1 MGFLDSLKDSVNS
14 AINGKKEQG
23 HGIQHEEAPGS
34 KKSAKKSGLLSGLF
48 GDNSS
53 KKKTN
58 NDTPPLKKNLPQDDD
73 DSLSMFNDSSDDF
86 DYNEIDDEIKGHR
99 SDVLELLNIAEDYP
113 VPSNVLLL
121 GDLDRVRFDVSQPK
135 GYDMHMVEEFY
146 DSVHDSIAWYVDKL
160 QQRNN
165 DIRKMEDMLNK
176 QNTDIHNA
184 KVAEAMSDPDF
195 TIMTGSESTA
205 EQELQEAQVKIMNLE
220 DENRKLQKKIQ
231 SMGNGNGD
239 QMDAE
244 TQSRYDALQ
253 NQLGIVQRENQKLK
267 SQLKRQALEEVA
279 VLDKQQDGYTTAD
292 EYGDDDYS
300 MTGQFDADDP
310 SFGQG
315 MPMPGGPSPSMPNPN
330 KGNGIP
336 TPGGMPVQ
344 TPGGNNGMSM
354 PGGMPSPSMGGGMP
368 TPGSAM
374 PAPGGVSSPASVNP
388 FNGGNNSGL
397 KPAGPSIKELTNPS
411 FASGRLGENSSK
423 AMTMQSALDA
433 DDDYD
438 LDPQVTS
445 GSGRQAQD
453 ANFDGGF
460 DDSFSFDY
468 DGEDNVNDSNDSN
481 NRKNTQIP
489 ISIDNGDYDEIN
501 LLDDDDDDNEI
512 ISLDDGLFD

>member
-23 HGIQHEEAPGS
+23 RGIQHEEAPGS
-34 KKSAKKSGLLSGLF
+34 KKSAKKPGLLSGLF
-48 GDNSS
+48 GGNSS
-53 KKKTN
+53 KKGG
-58 NDTPPLKKNLPQDDD
+58 DGATPSKKPSQSQDDD
-73 DSLSMFNDSSDDF
+73 DSLSMFDDSSDDF

-113 VPSNVLLL
+113 VPANVLLL

-231 SMGNGNGD
+231 SMGNGGNGD
-239 QMDAE
+239 QMDAD
-244 TQSRYDALQ
+244 TQSRYEALQ

-267 SQLKRQALEEVA
+267 AQLKRQALEEVA
-279 VLDKQQDGYTTAD
+279 ALDRQQDEYTTAD
-292 EYGDDDYS
+292 EYGDDDYQT
-300 MTGQFDADDP
+300 MGQFDVDGP
-310 SFGQG
+310 SAGWG
-315 MPMPGGPSPSMPNPN
+315 MPMPGSPSPSMPEPN
-330 KGNGIP
+330 KSNGIP
-336 TPGGMPVQ
+336 TPGGMPVPA
-344 TPGGNNGMSM
+344 PGVN
-354 PGGMPSPSMGGGMP
+354 GGMP
-368 TPGSAM
+368 TPSGM
-374 PAPGGVSSPASVNP
+374 PTPGTAVPASGGLPSPTPVNP
-388 FNGGNNSGL
+388 FNGGGNGL
-397 KPAGPSIKELTNPS
+397 KPVGPSIKELTNPS
-411 FASGRLGENSSK
+411 FESGRLGENSSRT
-423 AMTMQSALDA
+423 MTMQSALDA

-438 LDPQVTS
+438 LDTQVASESSHQT
-445 GSGRQAQD
+445 QD
-453 ANFDGGF
+453 ADFGNGF

-468 DGEDNVNDSNDSN
+468 DGGSNANDDSGSG
-481 NRKNTQIP
+481 RNTKIP
-489 ISIDNGDYDEIN
+489 TSIDDGDYDEIN
-501 LLDDDDDDNEI
+501 LLDDDGDDNEI

>member
-23 HGIQHEEAPGS
+23 SGIQHAEAPGS
-34 KKSAKKSGLLSGLF
+34 KKSAKKPGLLSGLF
-48 GDNSS
+48 GGNSS
-53 KKKTN
+53 KKGG
-58 NDTPPLKKNLPQDDD
+58 DGATPSKKPSQSQDDD
-73 DSLSMFNDSSDDF
+73 DSLSMFDDSSDDF

-113 VPSNVLLL
+113 VPANVLLL

-205 EQELQEAQVKIMNLE
+205 EQELQEAQIKIMNLE

-231 SMGNGNGD
+231 SMGNGGNGD
-239 QMDAE
+239 QMDAD
-244 TQSRYDALQ
+244 TQSRYEALQ

-267 SQLKRQALEEVA
+267 AQLKRQALEEVA
-279 VLDKQQDGYTTAD
+279 ALDRQQDEYTTAD
-292 EYGDDDYS
+292 EYGDDDYQ
-300 MTGQFDADDP
+300 MMGQFDVDGP
-310 SFGQG
+310 SAGWG
-315 MPMPGGPSPSMPNPN
+315 MPMPGGPSPSMPEPN
-330 KGNGIP
+330 KSNGIP
-336 TPGGMPVQ
+336 TPGGMPVPA
-344 TPGGNNGMSM
+344 PGVN
-354 PGGMPSPSMGGGMP
+354 GGMP
-368 TPGSAM
+368 TPSGM
-374 PAPGGVSSPASVNP
+374 PTPGTAVPASGGLPSPTPVNP
-388 FNGGNNSGL
+388 FNGGGNGL
-397 KPAGPSIKELTNPS
+397 KPVGPSIKELTNPS
-411 FASGRLGENSSK
+411 FESGRLGENSSRT
-423 AMTMQSALDA
+423 MTMQSALDA

-438 LDPQVTS
+438 LDTQVTS
-445 GSGRQAQD
+445 GSSHQTQD
-453 ANFDGGF
+453 ADFGNGF
-460 DDSFSFDY
+460 DNSFSFDY
-468 DGEDNVNDSNDSN
+468 DGGFNENDDSGSG
-481 NRKNTQIP
+481 RNTKIP
-489 ISIDNGDYDEIN
+489 TSIDDGDYDEIN
-501 LLDDDDDDNEI
+501 LLDDDNDDNEI

>member
-23 HGIQHEEAPGS
+23 RGIQHAEAPGS
-34 KKSAKKSGLLSGLF
+34 KKSTKKPGLLSGLF
-48 GDNSS
+48 GGNSS
-53 KKKTN
+53 KKGG
-58 NDTPPLKKNLPQDDD
+58 DGATPSKKPSQSQDDD
-73 DSLSMFNDSSDDF
+73 DSLSMFDDSSDDF

-113 VPSNVLLL
+113 VPANVLLL

-205 EQELQEAQVKIMNLE
+205 EQELQEAQIKIMNLE

-231 SMGNGNGD
+231 SMGNGGNGD
-239 QMDAE
+239 QMDAD
-244 TQSRYDALQ
+244 TQSRYEALQ

-267 SQLKRQALEEVA
+267 AQLKRQALEEVA
-279 VLDKQQDGYTTAD
+279 ALDRQQDEYTTAD
-292 EYGDDDYS
+292 EYGDDDYQ
-300 MTGQFDADDP
+300 MMGQFDVDGP
-310 SFGQG
+310 SAGWG
-315 MPMPGGPSPSMPNPN
+315 MPMPGGPSPSMPEPN
-330 KGNGIP
+330 KSNGIP
-336 TPGGMPVQ
+336 TPGGMPVPA
-344 TPGGNNGMSM
+344 PGVN
-354 PGGMPSPSMGGGMP
+354 GGMP
-368 TPGSAM
+368 TPSGM
-374 PAPGGVSSPASVNP
+374 PTPGTAVPASGGLPSPTPVNP
-388 FNGGNNSGL
+388 FNGGGNGL
-397 KPAGPSIKELTNPS
+397 KPVGPSIKELTNPS
-411 FASGRLGENSSK
+411 FESGRLGENSSRT
-423 AMTMQSALDA
+423 MTMQSALDA

-438 LDPQVTS
+438 LDTQVTS
-445 GSGRQAQD
+445 GSSHQTQD
-453 ANFDGGF
+453 ADFGNGF
-460 DDSFSFDY
+460 DNSFSFDY
-468 DGEDNVNDSNDSN
+468 DGGFNENDDSGSG
-481 NRKNTQIP
+481 RNTKIP
-489 ISIDNGDYDEIN
+489 TSIDDGDYDEIN
-501 LLDDDDDDNEI
+501 LLDDDNDDNEI

>member
-23 HGIQHEEAPGS
+23 SGIQHAEAPGS
-34 KKSAKKSGLLSGLF
+34 KKSAKKPGLLAGLF
-48 GDNSS
+48 GGNSS
-53 KKKTN
+53 KKGGDGATSS
-58 NDTPPLKKNLPQDDD
+58 KKPSKSQDDD
-73 DSLSMFNDSSDDF
+73 DSLSMFDDSSDDDF

-113 VPSNVLLL
+113 VPANVLLL

-205 EQELQEAQVKIMNLE
+205 EQELQEAQIKIMNLE

-231 SMGNGNGD
+231 SMGNGGNGD
-239 QMDAE
+239 QMDAD
-244 TQSRYDALQ
+244 TQSRYEALQ

-267 SQLKRQALEEVA
+267 AQLKRQALEEVA
-279 VLDKQQDGYTTAD
+279 ALDRQQDEYTTAD
-292 EYGDDDYS
+292 EYGDDDYQT
-300 MTGQFDADDP
+300 MGQFDVDGP
-310 SFGQG
+310 SAGRG
-315 MPMPGGPSPSMPNPN
+315 MPMPGGPSPSMPEPN
-330 KGNGIP
+330 KSNGIP
-336 TPGGMPVQ
+336 TPGGMPVPA
-344 TPGGNNGMSM
+344 PGVN
-354 PGGMPSPSMGGGMP
+354 GGMP
-368 TPGSAM
+368 TPSGMPTPGTAV
-374 PAPGGVSSPASVNP
+374 PAPGGLPSPTPVNP
-388 FNGGNNSGL
+388 FNGGGNGL
-397 KPAGPSIKELTNPS
+397 KPVGPSIKELTNPS
-411 FASGRLGENSSK
+411 FESGRLGENSSRT
-423 AMTMQSALDA
+423 MTMQSALDA

-438 LDPQVTS
+438 LDTQVTS
-445 GSGRQAQD
+445 GSSHQTQD
-453 ANFDGGF
+453 ADFGNGF

-468 DGEDNVNDSNDSN
+468 DGGSNENDDSGSG
-481 NRKNTQIP
+481 RNTKIP
-489 ISIDNGDYDEIN
+489 TSIDDGDYDEIN
-501 LLDDDDDDNEI
+501 LLDDDNDDNEI

>member
-14 AINGKKEQG
+14 VINGKKEQG
-23 HGIQHEEAPGS
+23 SGIQHEEAPGS
-34 KKSAKKSGLLSGLF
+34 KKSTKKPGLLSGLF

-53 KKKTN
+53 KSKTN
-58 NDTPPLKKNLPQDDD
+58 NTTSKKRPSQSSDDD
-73 DSLSMFNDSSDDF
+73 DSLSMFNDSSDDDF
-86 DYNEIDDEIKGHR
+86 DYSEIDDEIKGHR

-205 EQELQEAQVKIMNLE
+205 EQELQEAQIKIMNLE

-231 SMGNGNGD
+231 SMGNGGNGD
-239 QMDAE
+239 QMDAD
-244 TQSRYDALQ
+244 TQSRYEALQ

-279 VLDKQQDGYTTAD
+279 ALDRQQDEYTTAD
-292 EYGDDDYS
+292 EYGDEDYQS
-300 MTGQFDADDP
+300 IGLDVNDP
-310 SFGQG
+310 SAGRG
-315 MPMPGGPSPSMPNPN
+315 MPMPGGSSPSMPEPN
-330 KGNGIP
+330 KSNGIP
-336 TPGGMPVQ
+336 TPGGIPAPA
-344 TPGGNNGMSM
+344 PGVT
-354 PGGMPSPSMGGGMP
+354 GGMP
-368 TPGSAM
+368 TPSVMPTPGTAV
-374 PAPGGVSSPASVNP
+374 PAPGGLSSPAPVNP
-388 FNGGNNSGL
+388 FNKGGDGL

-411 FASGRLGENSSK
+411 FESGRLGENSSK

-445 GSGRQAQD
+445 GSSHQTQD
-453 ANFDGGF
+453 ANFGGGF

-468 DGEDNVNDSNDSN
+468 DGGSNENDDSGSG
-481 NRKNTQIP
+481 RNTKIP
-489 ISIDNGDYDEIN
+489 TSIDDGDYDEIN

>member
-14 AINGKKEQG
+14 VINGKKEQG
-23 HGIQHEEAPGS
+23 SGIQHEEAPGS
-34 KKSAKKSGLLSGLF
+34 KKSTKKPGLLSGLF

-53 KKKTN
+53 KSKTN
-58 NDTPPLKKNLPQDDD
+58 TTSKKKPSQSSDDD
-73 DSLSMFNDSSDDF
+73 DSLSMFNDSSDDDF
-86 DYNEIDDEIKGHR
+86 DYSEIDDEIKGHR

-205 EQELQEAQVKIMNLE
+205 EQELQEAQIKIMNLE

-231 SMGNGNGD
+231 SMGNGGNGD
-239 QMDAE
+239 QMDAD

-279 VLDKQQDGYTTAD
+279 ALDRQQDEYTTAD
-292 EYGDDDYS
+292 EYGDDDYQS
-300 MTGQFDADDP
+300 MSLDVDDP
-310 SFGQG
+310 SAGRG
-315 MPMPGGPSPSMPNPN
+315 MPMPGGPSPSMPEPN
-330 KGNGIP
+330 KSNGIP
-336 TPGGMPVQ
+336 TPGGIPAPA
-344 TPGGNNGMSM
+344 PGVT
-354 PGGMPSPSMGGGMP
+354 GGMP
-368 TPGSAM
+368 TPSVMPTPGTAV
-374 PAPGGVSSPASVNP
+374 PAPGGLSSPAPVNP
-388 FNGGNNSGL
+388 FNRGDDGL

-411 FASGRLGENSSK
+411 FESGRLGENSSK

-445 GSGRQAQD
+445 GSSRQTQD
-453 ANFDGGF
+453 ADFGGGF

-468 DGEDNVNDSNDSN
+468 DGGSNENNDSGNG
-481 NRKNTQIP
+481 RNTKIP
-489 ISIDNGDYDEIN
+489 TSIDDGDYDEIN

>member
-14 AINGKKEQG
+14 VINGKKEQG
-23 HGIQHEEAPGS
+23 SVIQHEEAPGS
-34 KKSAKKSGLLSGLF
+34 KKSTKKPGLLSGLF
-48 GDNSS
+48 GGNSS
-53 KKKTN
+53 KKSG
-58 NDTPPLKKNLPQDDD
+58 DSATPSKKPSQSQDDD
-73 DSLSMFNDSSDDF
+73 DSLSMFDDSSDDDF

-99 SDVLELLNIAEDYP
+99 SDVLELLDIAEDYP

-205 EQELQEAQVKIMNLE
+205 EQELQEAQIKIMNLE

-231 SMGNGNGD
+231 SMGNGGNGD
-239 QMDAE
+239 QMDAD
-244 TQSRYDALQ
+244 TQSRYEALQ

-267 SQLKRQALEEVA
+267 AQLKRQALEEVA
-279 VLDKQQDGYTTAD
+279 ALDRQQDEYTTAD
-292 EYGDDDYS
+292 EYGDEDYQS
-300 MTGQFDADDP
+300 MGLDVNDP
-310 SFGQG
+310 SAGRG
-315 MPMPGGPSPSMPNPN
+315 MPMPGSPSPSMPEPN
-330 KGNGIP
+330 KSNGIP
-336 TPGGMPVQ
+336 TPGGMAVSA
-344 TPGGNNGMSM
+344 PGVN
-354 PGGMPSPSMGGGMP
+354 GGMPTPSMGGGMP
-368 TPGSAM
+368 TPGIAV
-374 PAPGGVSSPASVNP
+374 PAPGGLPSPTPVNP
-388 FNGGNNSGL
+388 FNGGGNGL
-397 KPAGPSIKELTNPS
+397 KPVGPSIKELTNPS
-411 FASGRLGENSSK
+411 FESGRLGENSSK

-433 DDDYD
+433 DDNYD

-445 GSGRQAQD
+445 GSSHQTQD
-453 ANFDGGF
+453 ADFGGGF

-468 DGEDNVNDSNDSN
+468 DGGSNENDDSGSG
-481 NRKNTQIP
+481 RNTKIP
-489 ISIDNGDYDEIN
+489 TSIDDGDYDEIN
-501 LLDDDDDDNEI
+501 LSDDDDDDNEI

>member
-14 AINGKKEQG
+14 VINGKKEQG
-23 HGIQHEEAPGS
+23 SGIQHEEAPGS
-34 KKSAKKSGLLSGLF
+34 KKSTKKPGLLSGLF
-48 GDNSS
+48 GGNSS
-53 KKKTN
+53 KKSG
-58 NDTPPLKKNLPQDDD
+58 DSATPSKKPSQSQDDD
-73 DSLSMFNDSSDDF
+73 DSLSMFDDSSDDDF

-99 SDVLELLNIAEDYP
+99 SDVLELLDIAEDYP

-205 EQELQEAQVKIMNLE
+205 EQELQEAQIKIMNLE

-231 SMGNGNGD
+231 SMGNGGNGD
-239 QMDAE
+239 QMDAD
-244 TQSRYDALQ
+244 TQSRYEALQ

-267 SQLKRQALEEVA
+267 AQLKRQALEEVA
-279 VLDKQQDGYTTAD
+279 ALDRQQDEYTTAD
-292 EYGDDDYS
+292 EYGDEDYQS
-300 MTGQFDADDP
+300 MGLDVNDP
-310 SFGQG
+310 SAGRG
-315 MPMPGGPSPSMPNPN
+315 MPMPGSPSPSMPEPN
-330 KGNGIP
+330 KSNGIP
-336 TPGGMPVQ
+336 TPGGMAVPA
-344 TPGGNNGMSM
+344 PGVN
-354 PGGMPSPSMGGGMP
+354 GGMPTPSMGGGMP
-368 TPGSAM
+368 TPGIAV
-374 PAPGGVSSPASVNP
+374 PAPGGLPSPTPVNP
-388 FNGGNNSGL
+388 FNGGGNGL
-397 KPAGPSIKELTNPS
+397 KPVGPSIKELTNPS
-411 FASGRLGENSSK
+411 FESGRLGENSSK

-433 DDDYD
+433 DDNYD

-445 GSGRQAQD
+445 GSSHQTQD
-453 ANFDGGF
+453 ADFGGGF

-468 DGEDNVNDSNDSN
+468 DGGSNENDDSGSG
-481 NRKNTQIP
+481 RNTKIP
-489 ISIDNGDYDEIN
+489 TSIDDGDYDEIN
-501 LLDDDDDDNEI
+501 LSDDDDDNEI

>member
-23 HGIQHEEAPGS
+23 SGIQHEEAPGS
-34 KKSAKKSGLLSGLF
+34 KKSAKKPGLLSGLF
-48 GDNSS
+48 GGNSS
-53 KKKTN
+53 KKGG
-58 NDTPPLKKNLPQDDD
+58 DGATPSKKPSQSQDDD
-73 DSLSMFNDSSDDF
+73 DSLSMFDDSSDDDF

-205 EQELQEAQVKIMNLE
+205 EQELQEAQIKIMNLE

-231 SMGNGNGD
+231 SMGNSGNGD

-267 SQLKRQALEEVA
+267 AQLKRQALEEVA
-279 VLDKQQDGYTTAD
+279 ALDRQQDEYTTAD
-292 EYGDDDYS
+292 EYGDDDYQT
-300 MTGQFDADDP
+300 MGQFDVDGP
-310 SFGQG
+310 SSDRG
-315 MPMPGGPSPSMPNPN
+315 MPMPGGPSPSMPEPN
-330 KGNGIP
+330 KSNGIP
-336 TPGGMPVQ
+336 TPGGMPVPA
-344 TPGGNNGMSM
+344 PGVN
-354 PGGMPSPSMGGGMP
+354 GGMPTPSMGGGMP
-368 TPGSAM
+368 TPGTAV
-374 PAPGGVSSPASVNP
+374 PAPGGLPSPTPVNP
-388 FNGGNNSGL
+388 FNGGGNGL
-397 KPAGPSIKELTNPS
+397 KPVGPSIKELTNPS
-411 FASGRLGENSSK
+411 FESGRLGENSSRT
-423 AMTMQSALDA
+423 MTMQSALDA

-438 LDPQVTS
+438 LDTQVTS
-445 GSGRQAQD
+445 GSSHQTQD
-453 ANFDGGF
+453 ADFGNGF

-468 DGEDNVNDSNDSN
+468 DGGSNENDDSGSG
-481 NRKNTQIP
+481 RNTKIP
-489 ISIDNGDYDEIN
+489 TSIDDGDYDEIN

>member
-23 HGIQHEEAPGS
+23 RGIQHEEAPGS
-34 KKSAKKSGLLSGLF
+34 KKSAKKPGLLSGLF
-48 GDNSS
+48 GGNSS
-53 KKKTN
+53 KKGG
-58 NDTPPLKKNLPQDDD
+58 DGAPSKKPSQSQDDD
-73 DSLSMFNDSSDDF
+73 DSLSMFDDSSDDF

-113 VPSNVLLL
+113 VPANVLLL

-205 EQELQEAQVKIMNLE
+205 EQELQEAQIKIMNLE

-231 SMGNGNGD
+231 SMGNGGNGD
-239 QMDAE
+239 QMDAD
-244 TQSRYDALQ
+244 TQSRYEALQ

-267 SQLKRQALEEVA
+267 AQLKRQALEEVA
-279 VLDKQQDGYTTAD
+279 ALDRQQDEYTTAD
-292 EYGDDDYS
+292 EYGDEDYQS
-300 MTGQFDADDP
+300 MGLDVDGP
-310 SFGQG
+310 SAGRG
-315 MPMPGGPSPSMPNPN
+315 MPMPGSPSPSMPEPN
-330 KGNGIP
+330 KSNGIP
-336 TPGGMPVQ
+336 TPGGMPVPA
-344 TPGGNNGMSM
+344 PGVN
-354 PGGMPSPSMGGGMP
+354 GGMP
-368 TPGSAM
+368 TPSGMPTPGTAV
-374 PAPGGVSSPASVNP
+374 PAPGGLPSPTPVNP
-388 FNGGNNSGL
+388 FNGGGNGL
-397 KPAGPSIKELTNPS
+397 KPVGPSIKELTNPS
-411 FASGRLGENSSK
+411 FESGRLGENSSRT
-423 AMTMQSALDA
+423 MTMQSALDA

-438 LDPQVTS
+438 LDTQVTS
-445 GSGRQAQD
+445 GSSHQTQD
-453 ANFDGGF
+453 ADFGNGF

-468 DGEDNVNDSNDSN
+468 DGGSNENDDSGSG
-481 NRKNTQIP
+481 RNTKIP
-489 ISIDNGDYDEIN
+489 TSIDDGDYDEIN

>member
-23 HGIQHEEAPGS
+23 SGIQHEEAPGS
-34 KKSAKKSGLLSGLF
+34 KKSTKKPGLLSGLF
-48 GDNSS
+48 GGNSS
-53 KKKTN
+53 KKGG
-58 NDTPPLKKNLPQDDD
+58 DGATPSKKPLQSQDDD
-73 DSLSMFNDSSDDF
+73 DSLSMFDDSSDDF

-113 VPSNVLLL
+113 VPANVLLL

-205 EQELQEAQVKIMNLE
+205 EQELQEAQIKIMNLE

-231 SMGNGNGD
+231 SMGNGGNGD
-239 QMDAE
+239 QMDAD
-244 TQSRYDALQ
+244 TQSRYEALQ

-267 SQLKRQALEEVA
+267 AQLKRQALEEVA
-279 VLDKQQDGYTTAD
+279 ALDRQQDEYTTAD
-292 EYGDDDYS
+292 EYGDDDYQS
-300 MTGQFDADDP
+300 MGQFDVDGP
-310 SFGQG
+310 SAGRG
-315 MPMPGGPSPSMPNPN
+315 MPMPGVPSPSMPEPN
-330 KGNGIP
+330 KSNGIP
-336 TPGGMPVQ
+336 TPGGMPVPA
-344 TPGGNNGMSM
+344 PGVN
-354 PGGMPSPSMGGGMP
+354 GGMP
-368 TPGSAM
+368 TPSGM
-374 PAPGGVSSPASVNP
+374 PTPGTAVPASGGLPSPTPVNP
-388 FNGGNNSGL
+388 FNGGGNGL
-397 KPAGPSIKELTNPS
+397 KPVGPSIKELTNPS
-411 FASGRLGENSSK
+411 FESGRLGENSSRT
-423 AMTMQSALDA
+423 MTMQSALDA

-438 LDPQVTS
+438 LDTQVAS
-445 GSGRQAQD
+445 GSSHQTQD
-453 ANFDGGF
+453 ADFGNGF
-460 DDSFSFDY
+460 DNSFSFDY
-468 DGEDNVNDSNDSN
+468 DGGFNENDDSGSG
-481 NRKNTQIP
+481 RNTKIP
-489 ISIDNGDYDEIN
+489 TSIDDGDYDEIN
-501 LLDDDDDDNEI
+501 LLDDDNDDNEI

>member
-23 HGIQHEEAPGS
+23 RGIQHEEAPGS
-34 KKSAKKSGLLSGLF
+34 KKSAKKPGLLSGLF
-48 GDNSS
+48 GGNSS
-53 KKKTN
+53 KKGG
-58 NDTPPLKKNLPQDDD
+58 DGATPSKKPSRSQDDD
-73 DSLSMFNDSSDDF
+73 DSLSMFDDSSDDF

-113 VPSNVLLL
+113 VPANVLLL

-205 EQELQEAQVKIMNLE
+205 EQELQEAQIKIMNLE

-231 SMGNGNGD
+231 SMGNGGNGD
-239 QMDAE
+239 QMDAD
-244 TQSRYDALQ
+244 TQSRYEALQ

-267 SQLKRQALEEVA
+267 AQLKRQALEEVA
-279 VLDKQQDGYTTAD
+279 ALDRQQDEYTTAD
-292 EYGDDDYS
+292 EYGDEDYQS
-300 MTGQFDADDP
+300 MGQFDVDGP
-310 SFGQG
+310 SAGWG
-315 MPMPGGPSPSMPNPN
+315 MPMPGGPSPSMPEPN
-330 KGNGIP
+330 KSNGIP
-336 TPGGMPVQ
+336 TPGGMPVPA
-344 TPGGNNGMSM
+344 PGVN
-354 PGGMPSPSMGGGMP
+354 GGMP
-368 TPGSAM
+368 TPSGM
-374 PAPGGVSSPASVNP
+374 PTPGTAVPASGGLPSPTPVNP
-388 FNGGNNSGL
+388 FNGGGNGL
-397 KPAGPSIKELTNPS
+397 KPVGPSIKELTNPS
-411 FASGRLGENSSK
+411 FESGRLGENSSRT
-423 AMTMQSALDA
+423 MTMQSALDA

-438 LDPQVTS
+438 LDTQVAS
-445 GSGRQAQD
+445 GSSHQTQD
-453 ANFDGGF
+453 ADFGNGF
-460 DDSFSFDY
+460 DNSFSFDY
-468 DGEDNVNDSNDSN
+468 DGGFNENDDSGSG
-481 NRKNTQIP
+481 RNTKIP
-489 ISIDNGDYDEIN
+489 TSIDDGDYDEIN
-501 LLDDDDDDNEI
+501 LLDDDNDDNEI

>member
-23 HGIQHEEAPGS
+23 RGIQHEEAPGS
-34 KKSAKKSGLLSGLF
+34 KKSAKKPGLLSGLF
-48 GDNSS
+48 GGNSS
-53 KKKTN
+53 KKGG
-58 NDTPPLKKNLPQDDD
+58 DGAPSKKPSQSQDDD
-73 DSLSMFNDSSDDF
+73 DSLSMFDDSSDDF

-113 VPSNVLLL
+113 VPANVLLL

-205 EQELQEAQVKIMNLE
+205 EQELQEAQIKIMNLE

-231 SMGNGNGD
+231 SMGNGGNGD
-239 QMDAE
+239 QMDAD
-244 TQSRYDALQ
+244 TQSRYEALQ

-267 SQLKRQALEEVA
+267 AQLKRQALEEVA
-279 VLDKQQDGYTTAD
+279 ALDRQQDEYTTAD
-292 EYGDDDYS
+292 EYGDEDYQS
-300 MTGQFDADDP
+300 MGLDVDGP
-310 SFGQG
+310 SAGRG
-315 MPMPGGPSPSMPNPN
+315 MPMPGSPSPSMPEPN
-330 KGNGIP
+330 KSNGIP
-336 TPGGMPVQ
+336 TPGGMPVPA
-344 TPGGNNGMSM
+344 PGVN
-354 PGGMPSPSMGGGMP
+354 GGMP
-368 TPGSAM
+368 TPSGMPTPGTAV
-374 PAPGGVSSPASVNP
+374 PAPGGLPSPTPVNP
-388 FNGGNNSGL
+388 FNGGGNGL
-397 KPAGPSIKELTNPS
+397 KPVGPSIKELTNPS
-411 FASGRLGENSSK
+411 FESGGLGENSSRT
-423 AMTMQSALDA
+423 MTMQSALDA

-438 LDPQVTS
+438 LDTQVTS
-445 GSGRQAQD
+445 GSSHQTQD
-453 ANFDGGF
+453 ADFGNGF

-468 DGEDNVNDSNDSN
+468 DGGSNENDDSGSG
-481 NRKNTQIP
+481 RNTKIP
-489 ISIDNGDYDEIN
+489 TSIDDGDYDEIN

>member
-23 HGIQHEEAPGS
+23 SGIQHAEAPGS
-34 KKSAKKSGLLSGLF
+34 KKSTKKPGLLSGLF
-48 GDNSS
+48 GGNSS
-53 KKKTN
+53 KKGG
-58 NDTPPLKKNLPQDDD
+58 DGATPSKKPSQSQDDD
-73 DSLSMFNDSSDDF
+73 DSLSMFDDSSDDF

-113 VPSNVLLL
+113 VPANVLLL

-205 EQELQEAQVKIMNLE
+205 EQELQEAQIKIMNLE

-231 SMGNGNGD
+231 SMGNGGNGD
-239 QMDAE
+239 QMDAD
-244 TQSRYDALQ
+244 TQSRYEALQ

-267 SQLKRQALEEVA
+267 AQLKRQALEEVA
-279 VLDKQQDGYTTAD
+279 ALDRQQDEYTTAD
-292 EYGDDDYS
+292 EYGDDDYQ
-300 MTGQFDADDP
+300 MMGQFDVDGP
-310 SFGQG
+310 SAGWG
-315 MPMPGGPSPSMPNPN
+315 MPMPGGPSPSMPEPN
-330 KGNGIP
+330 KSNGIP
-336 TPGGMPVQ
+336 TPGGMPVPA
-344 TPGGNNGMSM
+344 PGVN
-354 PGGMPSPSMGGGMP
+354 GGMP
-368 TPGSAM
+368 TPSGM
-374 PAPGGVSSPASVNP
+374 PTPGTAVPASGGLPSPTPVNP
-388 FNGGNNSGL
+388 FNGGGNGL
-397 KPAGPSIKELTNPS
+397 KPVGPSIKELTNPS
-411 FASGRLGENSSK
+411 FESGRLGENSSRT
-423 AMTMQSALDA
+423 MTMQSALDA

-438 LDPQVTS
+438 LDTQVTS
-445 GSGRQAQD
+445 GSSHQTQD
-453 ANFDGGF
+453 ADFGNGF
-460 DDSFSFDY
+460 DNSFSFDY
-468 DGEDNVNDSNDSN
+468 DGGFNENDDSGSG
-481 NRKNTQIP
+481 RNTKIP
-489 ISIDNGDYDEIN
+489 TSIDDGDYDEIN
-501 LLDDDDDDNEI
+501 LLDDDNDDNEI

>member
-23 HGIQHEEAPGS
+23 SGIQHAEAPGS
-34 KKSAKKSGLLSGLF
+34 KKSAKKPGLLSGLF
-48 GDNSS
+48 GGNSS
-53 KKKTN
+53 KKGG
-58 NDTPPLKKNLPQDDD
+58 DGATPSKKPSQSQDDD
-73 DSLSMFNDSSDDF
+73 DSLSMFDDSSDDF

-113 VPSNVLLL
+113 VPANVLLL

-205 EQELQEAQVKIMNLE
+205 EQELQEAQIKIMNLE

-231 SMGNGNGD
+231 SMGNGGNGD
-239 QMDAE
+239 QMDAD
-244 TQSRYDALQ
+244 TQSRYEALQ

-267 SQLKRQALEEVA
+267 AQLKRQALEEVA
-279 VLDKQQDGYTTAD
+279 ALDRQQDEYTTAD
-292 EYGDDDYS
+292 EYGDDDYQS
-300 MTGQFDADDP
+300 MGQFDVDGP
-310 SFGQG
+310 SAGWG
-315 MPMPGGPSPSMPNPN
+315 MPMPGSPSPSMPEPN
-330 KGNGIP
+330 KSNGIP
-336 TPGGMPVQ
+336 TPGGMPVPA
-344 TPGGNNGMSM
+344 PGVN
-354 PGGMPSPSMGGGMP
+354 GGMP
-368 TPGSAM
+368 TPSGM
-374 PAPGGVSSPASVNP
+374 PTPGTAVPASGGLPSPTPVNP
-388 FNGGNNSGL
+388 FNGGGNGL
-397 KPAGPSIKELTNPS
+397 KPVGPSIKELTNPS
-411 FASGRLGENSSK
+411 FESGRLGENSSRT
-423 AMTMQSALDA
+423 MTMQSALDA

-438 LDPQVTS
+438 LDTQVTS
-445 GSGRQAQD
+445 GSSHQTQD
-453 ANFDGGF
+453 ADFGNGF

-468 DGEDNVNDSNDSN
+468 DGGSNANDDLGSG
-481 NRKNTQIP
+481 RNTKIP
-489 ISIDNGDYDEIN
+489 TSIDDGDYDEIN

-512 ISLDDGLFD
+512 ISLEDGLFD